1 MTIGLSLRFI
11 LLSLLMFSISAG
23 AAEMFEGR
31 VVGVHDGDTITL
43 LLAGNQQL
51 KIRLAQIDAPESGQA
66 FGQRSK
72 QSLSEL
78 VFNKTIHVKKETI
91 DKYGRTVGTLS
102 IDGFDV
108 NREQIKRGMA
118 WAYRKY
124 LHDPSLIQVEKAARQ
139 AKVGLWTD
147 PNPMPP
153 WEYRH
158 NSKISSVSTNAL
170 PKATTIK
177 PSVNFSCGNKH
188 YCKEMTSC
196 EEAMF
201 YLTQCGLSHL
211 DKDSDGIP
219 CEKLCGHGR

>member
-11 LLSLLMFSISAG
+11 LISLFMFSISAG
-23 AAEMFEGR
+23 AAEMLEGR

-51 KIRLAQIDAPESGQA
+51 KIRLAQIDAPENSQA

-78 VFNKTIHVKKETI
+78 VFNKTIHVKKEAV
-91 DKYGRTVGTLS
+91 DKYGRTVGMLF
-102 IDGFDV
+102 IGEFDV

-124 LHDPSLIQVEKAARQ
+124 LHDQSLIQVEKAARQ

-158 NSKISSVSTNAL
+158 GGKNGSFTNQVV
-170 PKATTIK
+170 PKAEPTST
-177 PSVNFSCGNKH
+177 PTNSSCGNKH

-196 EEAMF
+196 EEAML
-201 YLTQCGLSHL
+201 YLTQCRLSHL
-211 DKDSDGIP
+211 DNDSDGIP
-219 CEKLCGHGR
+219 CEKLCGHGK